1 MFDRKEM
8 MEAFLCE
15 ANEELQKLE
24 IEILAL
30 EQSGDSETSIKRIF
44 RVAHTL
50 KGSSAAM
57 GFDEM
62 KTLTHEMENVLDGIR
77 QGRLRVST
85 ELVNV
90 LFACLDA
97 LNALRDDIEA
107 EREAQ
112 TPTDRIVER
121 LRAIGS
127 GEAGA
132 GGSAA
137 GSGEPG
143 HQGEGGGQAPFEVGE
158 QDAAAIKQAEREGM
172 QAYECL
178 VKLADTCEMRLVR
191 YYVVAE
197 RFNSGGQVI
206 ATIPE
211 LHMDL
216 DVPELR
222 FLVVSGLGEAEL
234 KAKIEQIMDVSKVSV
249 ARYALTEAP
258 SSEPQIAVAAAA
270 PEVRQAPG
278 AAPVKEQE
286 QKRSSQTIRVGVD
299 RIENMMNL
307 VGELVIDQT
316 RITQLGHLL
325 RDRYPVDENLEMLEQ
340 VANHFTRV
348 IGELQES
355 VMKTRMLPIG
365 QLFNRFPRMMRDL
378 SQNLNKDIHLIM
390 EGEETELDRTVIEE
404 IGDPLI
410 HLLRNAIDHGI
421 ESKEAR
427 LASGKPLVGTVRM
440 TAAHQEN
447 QVVLTVEDDGAGIDP
462 ERIKQSAVRKGLL
475 TQQAADALTEQ
486 ECIELVFMPGFS
498 TASTISDVSGRGV
511 GMDIVRNHIEKLN
524 GLIDVQTKP
533 GQGTTFIIKLPLTLA
548 ILRGLLVNLGPS
560 TFALPMGS
568 VVEIVRYSTRDIY
581 TLKGQPVVKNRE
593 RVIPLLWLHDHFN
606 LPRRKRTRD
615 HVFVVVVGVAEKRIG
630 LIVDELIGNQ
640 EIVVKSVGSYIGKIE
655 GVSGATI
662 LGDGSVALILDVTGI
677 FQLAGTPKKIGSAPD
692 AE

>member
-1 MFDRKEM
+1 M
-8 MEAFLCE
+8 MEAFLSE

-30 EQSGDSETSIKRIF
+30 EQSGDDERSIQRIF

-77 QGRLRVST
+77 QGRLHVTT

-112 TPTDRIVER
+112 TPTDGIVQR

-127 GEAGA
+127 AETGA
-132 GGSAA
+132 GGPAA
-137 GSGEPG
+137 DVEPSR
-143 HQGEGGGQAPFEVGE
+143 QDDGEGLPPFEVAE
-158 QDAAAIKQAEREGM
+158 QEAETIKQAEREGM
-172 QAYECL
+172 QAYDCL
-178 VKLADTCEMRLVR
+178 VALAQTCEMRAVR
-191 YYVVAE
+191 YHVVAE
-197 RFNSGGQVI
+197 RFNSGGHVI
-206 ATIPE
+206 ATMPA
-211 LHMDL
+211 LHVDL
-216 DVPELR
+216 DAGELR
-222 FLVVSGLGEAEL
+222 FLVVSGLEEAEL
-234 KAKIEQIMDVSKVSV
+234 KAQIEQIMDVAQVTVKPF
-249 ARYALTEAP
+249 ALPEAPCIEPRNANLTEA
-258 SSEPQIAVAAAA
+258 SETRQAPAAA
-270 PEVRQAPG
+270 PS
-278 AAPVKEQE
+278 KEQE
-286 QKRSSQTIRVGVD
+286 PKRSSQTIRVGVD

-325 RDRYPVDENLEMLEQ
+325 RDRYPADENLEMLEQ

-378 SQNLNKDIHLIM
+378 SQNLNKDIHLVM

-475 TQQAADALTEQ
+475 TQQEADALTEQ
-486 ECIELVFMPGFS
+486 ACIELVFKPGFS
-498 TASTISDVSGRGV
+498 TASAISDVSGRGV

-533 GQGTTFIIKLPLTLA
+533 GQGTTFVIKLPLTLA

-593 RVIPLLWLHDHFN
+593 RVIPLMWLHDHFN

-615 HVFVVVVGVAEKRIG
+615 HVFVVIVGIAEKRIG

-677 FQLAGTPKKIGSAPD
+677 FQLAGAPRKGAGAYEID
-692 AE
+692 